1 VHSATAAEPGPNPS
15 PERVP
20 PARTELLLILAFWT
34 FMAVLASANAV
45 LDPRGRAMQSAIP
58 TGPVAVAFVQ
68 SYLWAALTPLIF
80 RLATRFRLE
89 RSNRVAHVLVFLVAG
104 LLVAMFV
111 EQAIAFIRLAFF
123 DPPRRF
129 RHLGPFAGITR
140 LWFLDDLIVYI
151 AVLAAGVA
159 RDYFLR
165 FRAHHDEM
173 VSLQTQSARLEAQLA
188 EARLAALRTQL
199 DPHFLFN
206 TLHAVSALVERDPRG
221 VRRMISRLSDLLRH
235 TLEGGR
241 EQEVPLAQEWQF
253 VERYL
258 EIMQIRFQGRLKL
271 DLRMQEGIGDA
282 LVPSLVLQP
291 LVENAIKH
299 GVSKTDGSGE
309 IVIAASREGGRLLL
323 RVHDDGPA
331 FPAGEPAPPEGV
343 GLRNTRERLEQLYG
357 AHQTLTLAP
366 GAAGGAVAE
375 VSLPYHTRSDLRAA
389 GVNFEG

>member
-1 VHSATAAEPGPNPS
+1 MNSATATEPGPTPGAT
-15 PERVP
+15 PDRVP
-20 PARTELLLILAFWT
+20 RDRTELLLILAFWT
-34 FMAVLASANAV
+34 FMAVLASANAF

-58 TGPVAVAFVQ
+58 AGPVAVAFAQ

-89 RSNRVAHVLVFLVAG
+89 RSNRVAHVLIFLVVG
-104 LLVAMFV
+104 LVAAMFV
-111 EQAIAFIRLAFF
+111 EQMITFLRLALF

-129 RHLGPFAGITR
+129 RNLGPFAGITR

-221 VRRMISRLSDLLRH
+221 VRRMISRLSELLRH

-258 EIMQIRFQGRLKL
+258 EIMQIRFQG
-271 DLRMQEGIGDA
+271 
-282 LVPSLVLQP
+282 
-291 LVENAIKH
+291 
-299 GVSKTDGSGE
+299 
-309 IVIAASREGGRLLL
+309 
-323 RVHDDGPA
+323 
-331 FPAGEPAPPEGV
+331 
-343 GLRNTRERLEQLYG
+343 
-357 AHQTLTLAP
+357 
-366 GAAGGAVAE
+366 
-375 VSLPYHTRSDLRAA
+375 
-389 GVNFEG
+389 